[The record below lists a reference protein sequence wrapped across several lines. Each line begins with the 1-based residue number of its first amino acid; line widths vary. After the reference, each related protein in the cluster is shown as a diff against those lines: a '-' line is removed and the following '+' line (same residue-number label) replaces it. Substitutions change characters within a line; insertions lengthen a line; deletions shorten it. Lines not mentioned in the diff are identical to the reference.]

1 MKRAFDKIAAGLDD
15 AIAYAKGDTS
25 RGRAAKSIKPVVFDE
40 DNPEWTEEDFARARP
55 ASELPPNV
63 LAAFPKTRLP
73 DGRPPGSAKQ
83 AVSIRLDKD
92 VLEKFR
98 ATGPG
103 WQSRIN
109 EALKRARV

>member
-1 MKRAFDKIAAGLDD
+1 MVSEPKFD
-15 AIAYAKGDTS
+15 
-25 RGRAAKSIKPVVFDE
+25 PE
-40 DNPEWTEEDFARARP
+40 NPEWTEADFAAAKGP
-55 ASELPPNV
+55 ESLPPAM
-63 LAAFPKTRLP
+63 LAAFPNTKAGG
-73 DGRPPGSAKQ
+73 GRPPGSNKR

>member
-1 MKRAFDKIAAGLDD
+1 MSD
-15 AIAYAKGDTS
+15 
-25 RGRAAKSIKPVVFDE
+25 KPVVFDE
-40 DNPEWTEEDFARARP
+40 DNPEWTEADFARARP
-55 ASELPPNV
+55 ASELPPRM
-63 LAAFPKTRLP
+63 LAAFRKG
-73 DGRPPGSAKQ
+73 GRPQGSTKL

>member
-1 MKRAFDKIAAGLDD
+1 MGSEPIFD
-15 AIAYAKGDTS
+15 
-25 RGRAAKSIKPVVFDE
+25 PE
-40 DNPEWTEEDFARARP
+40 NPEWTEADFAA
-55 ASELPPNV
+55 AKGTESLPPGM
-63 LAAFPKTRLP
+63 LAAFPRTKARG
-73 DGRPPGSAKQ
+73 GRPAGSSKQ

>member
-1 MKRAFDKIAAGLDD
+1 MSD
-15 AIAYAKGDTS
+15 
-25 RGRAAKSIKPVVFDE
+25 KPVVFDE

-55 ASELPPNV
+55 ASELPPRMA
-63 LAAFPKTRLP
+63 AAFRKG
-73 DGRPPGSAKQ
+73 GRPAGSNKR
-83 AVSIRLDKD
+83 AVSIRLDAD
-92 VLEKFR
+92 VLDKFK

>member
-1 MKRAFDKIAAGLDD
+1 M
-15 AIAYAKGDTS
+15 S
-25 RGRAAKSIKPVVFDE
+25 NKPVVFDE

-55 ASELPPNV
+55 ASELPPHV
-63 LAAFPKTRLP
+63 LAAFPRTKARG
-73 DGRPPGSAKQ
+73 GRPPGSNKLS
-83 AVSIRLDKD
+83 VSIRLDAD

-103 WQSRIN
+103 WQTRIN

>member
-1 MKRAFDKIAAGLDD
+1 MG
-15 AIAYAKGDTS
+15 S
-25 RGRAAKSIKPVVFDE
+25 RSNNDPE
-40 DNPEWTEEDFARARP
+40 NPEWTEADFAAAQGPEALP
-55 ASELPPNV
+55 AGL
-63 LAAFPKTRLP
+63 LAAFPQTKNRG
-73 DGRPPGSAKQ
+73 GRPAGSNKE
-83 AVSIRLDKD
+83 AVSIRLDKE

>member
-1 MKRAFDKIAAGLDD
+1 MP
-15 AIAYAKGDTS
+15 AK
-25 RGRAAKSIKPVVFDE
+25 KVVFDE
-40 DNPEWTEEDFARARP
+40 DNPEWTEDDFARARP
-55 ASELPPNV
+55 ASELPPGM
-63 LAAFPKTRLP
+63 AAALRKP
-73 DGRPPGSAKQ
+73 GRPPGSNKE

-109 EALKRARV
+109 EVLKRARV

>member
-1 MKRAFDKIAAGLDD
+1 MSD
-15 AIAYAKGDTS
+15 
-25 RGRAAKSIKPVVFDE
+25 KPVVFDE
-40 DNPEWTEEDFARARP
+40 ENPEWTEEDFARARP
-55 ASELPPNV
+55 ASELPPR
-63 LAAFPKTRLP
+63 LAAAFRKG
-73 DGRPPGSAKQ
+73 GRPPGSTKR
-83 AVSIRLDKD
+83 AVSIRLDED